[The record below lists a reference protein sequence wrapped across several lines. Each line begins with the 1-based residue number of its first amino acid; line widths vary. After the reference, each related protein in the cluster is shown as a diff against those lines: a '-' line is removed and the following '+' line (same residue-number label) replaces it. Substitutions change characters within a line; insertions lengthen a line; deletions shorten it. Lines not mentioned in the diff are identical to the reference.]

1 MPHFLSERKFG
12 FVRRKFHFS
21 SEEKTFSF
29 GQNFI
34 FLRKKKHF
42 LSDKI
47 LALPKD
53 DEIVLPEKV
62 ERHPDLFVNRITP
75 DFVLLSGSFT
85 GPGILKF
92 QAEDFIIALKGLLSR
107 HGSGRAFTF
116 PD

>member
-1 MPHFLSERKFG
+1 MKGDTYVCAPFFCPKENLVLF
-12 FVRRKFHFS
+12 
-21 SEEKTFSF
+21 EE
-29 GQNFI
+29 NFI
-34 FLRKKKHF
+34 FLRKKIHF

-62 ERHPDLFVNRITP
+62 ERHLDLFVNRITP

-107 HGSGRAFTF
+107 RDSGKASAF

>member
-1 MPHFLSERKFG
+1 MKLKLDYDTPIFCPRK
-12 FVRRKFHFS
+12 K
-21 SEEKTFSF
+21 EFSF
-29 GQNFI
+29 EENSN
-34 FLRKKKHF
+34 FLRTKSYF

-62 ERHPDLFVNRITP
+62 ERHLDLFVNRITP